1 MATRKSAGK
10 TAKDNLPL
18 FNQGEEIQVVTANVE
33 VAATW
38 NDGDIVI
45 LAHNL
50 PIDTIVNRI
59 MLPAG
64 FTAIT
69 GATDYDIGFYKPSGV
84 DGQDVGDAL
93 DADALVDGYDFDASS
108 LSSSLDIL
116 GTNVTIDREKTIGEL
131 LSLTSETAPAGG
143 VHLCM
148 TLNTAGTAAGVLD
161 FDVHLIKAH

>member
-18 FNQGEEIQVVTANVE
+18 FNQGEELQVVTANVE
-33 VAATW
+33 VAAAW
-38 NDGDIVI
+38 NDGDVVV

-64 FTAIT
+64 YTAIT
-69 GATDYDIGFYKPSGV
+69 AATDYDIGFYEPSGA

-93 DADALVDGYDFDASS
+93 DADALVDGYDFSAG
-108 LSSSLDIL
+108 LSYSLDIL
-116 GTNVTIDREKTIGEL
+116 GTNVTIDREETIGEL

-148 TLNTAGTAAGVLD
+148 TLNTAGTAAGVID
-161 FDVHLIKAH
+161 MDIHLIKAH